1 MLEQICRSS
10 LRNMCAEII
19 YQHNPPLFKLKG
31 DTSEQTENPYKNF
44 LSDGFDWFNK
54 YISWGRGSR
63 KRTNDW
69 SVAFF
74 HKQSKSI
81 CNSFLLEKYAGN
93 IEYAMDKSQGFD
105 VLYHQFLDWFDRKR
119 RNFRMNFDIAES
131 KKQILE
137 NGKRS
142 NSHGG
147 VANLLKV
154 LTKTMEKQGA
164 SIENIAKVQYTICI
178 QAGIYIPDEFIED
191 VAVALYIENGEKRNE
206 K

>member
-1 MLEQICRSS
+1 MLEQICRSN
-10 LRNMCAEII
+10 LRNMCALIV
-19 YQHNPPLFKLKG
+19 YQHNPLPVKLKG
-31 DTSEQTENPYKNF
+31 DISKWPENPYKNF
-44 LSDGFDWFNK
+44 LSNGFDWFDK

-74 HKQSKSI
+74 HKQSESI
-81 CNSFLLEKYAGN
+81 CGSFLLEKCDGN
-93 IEYAMDKSQGFD
+93 IEYAMDKSQSFD

-119 RNFRMNFDIAES
+119 RNFRMNFNITDG

-137 NGKRS
+137 NGKRP

-154 LTKTMEKQGA
+154 LTKTMERQGA
-164 SIENIAKVQYTICI
+164 SIESIAKVQYVICM

-191 VAVALYIENGEKRNE
+191 VAVALNIGSENK
-206 K
+206 